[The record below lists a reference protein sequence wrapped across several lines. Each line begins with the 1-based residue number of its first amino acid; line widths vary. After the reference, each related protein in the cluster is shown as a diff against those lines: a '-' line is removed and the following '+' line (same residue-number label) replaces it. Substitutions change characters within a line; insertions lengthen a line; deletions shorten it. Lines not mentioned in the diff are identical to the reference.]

1 MLPWEGGSRGHLR
14 LSLARE
20 PQVATSGRAAR
31 AARTLVFRK
40 ERKEEKGKL
49 EKLKVPQRR
58 NLYTLRNFYK
68 RN

>member
-1 MLPWEGGSRGHLR
+1 MLPWEGVLRGHLR
-14 LSLARE
+14 LSLARG

-31 AARTLVFRK
+31 AARMLVFRK
-40 ERKEEKGKL
+40 ERKEEREKL
-49 EKLKVPQRR
+49 EKWKVPRGR